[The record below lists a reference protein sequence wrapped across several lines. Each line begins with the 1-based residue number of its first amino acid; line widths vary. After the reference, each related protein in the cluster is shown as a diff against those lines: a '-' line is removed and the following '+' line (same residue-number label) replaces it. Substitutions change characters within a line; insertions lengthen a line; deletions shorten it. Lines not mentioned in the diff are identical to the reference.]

1 MSALECK
8 IEYDTVPDNTDKDS
22 IPVIIVA
29 AGSASRMNG
38 IDKIFFPLCGVP
50 LIVHTMRAF
59 ENCRYIS
66 NIIIV
71 AKETDVLK
79 LQQLTEKYNITKVT
93 DIVKGGE
100 NRQESVKNGFSR
112 LKKDAKNVLIHDGAR
127 PIVSQEVIIGVYKA
141 LKEHK
146 CVTCAV
152 RVKDTVKRLDESGY
166 VFETLNRNE
175 LVCVQTPQ
183 GVCVEEYLSA
193 INNADISLFTD
204 DTSIMESV
212 GIKTYITMGDYR
224 NIKVTTREDLVVA
237 EQYLREGQE

>member
-1 MSALECK
+1 M
-8 IEYDTVPDNTDKDS
+8 
-22 IPVIIVA
+22 
-29 AGSASRMNG
+29 
-38 IDKIFFPLCGVP
+38 
-50 LIVHTMRAF
+50 
-59 ENCRYIS
+59 
-66 NIIIV
+66 
-71 AKETDVLK
+71 
-79 LQQLTEKYNITKVT
+79 
-93 DIVKGGE
+93 
-100 NRQESVKNGFSR
+100 
-112 LKKDAKNVLIHDGAR
+112 
-127 PIVSQEVIIGVYKA
+127 
-141 LKEHK
+141 
-146 CVTCAV
+146 

-183 GVCVEEYLSA
+183 GVCTEEYLSA